1 MKKILLIL
9 FVSCLFSQEITV
21 NDTIAIQNKML
32 KKAKLELEKRFI
44 DLETEKKHIEYTW
57 KVINSMIVEEV
68 KSDNT
73 VIK

>member
-32 KKAKLELEKRFI
+32 EEVKIELANRYDNLEIEKQ
-44 DLETEKKHIEYTW
+44 HIIYTW
-57 KVINSMIVEEV
+57 RIINNMIKEV
-68 KSDNT
+68 KSDST

>member
-32 KKAKLELEKRFI
+32 EKAKLELEKRFI
-44 DLETEKKHIEYTW
+44 DLETEKKHVEYTW
-57 KVINSMIVEEV
+57 KVINSMIIVEV
-68 KSDNT
+68 DSITPDD
-73 VIK
+73 